1 MKLPTFIWNREKTE
15 RGRITGGTRLCAME
29 GCGGLRIRVL
39 WSDGRWTWPCS
50 KAVRV
55 LCESEWQILQ

>member
-1 MKLPTFIWNREKTE
+1 MKLPTFIWNRENTE
-15 RGRITGGTRLCAME
+15 RGLRHGRNSTLRME

-39 WSDGRWTWPCS
+39 WSDGRWTWPRS